1 MNKVFDKYSKEI
13 IGTINLESWESIMS
27 KIESAHERFHIYRH
41 STHSE
46 RAQFIQVIV
55 DALIENKDDL
65 ATLITKEA
73 GKPLFYAINE
83 LERCIRTAQL
93 GAAYFEMLEVQNVN
107 IDFSGTPH
115 SKGTTKRFPIG
126 VIFGIAPFNFPLNLA
141 LHKIIPAL
149 ASGNCI
155 IVKPSPYTPLSL
167 TFLVNKINEKL
178 PKGLVQIVNCS
189 NELAEK
195 IVLHETIKMISFT
208 GSAAVGWHIKSLVP
222 KKKVTLELG
231 GNAAVFVDDETDF
244 TTIAQKVA
252 TGCFLYAGQICISIQ
267 RIYVHENIYENFK
280 KSLIDSTSK
289 ITSGNPLENHI
300 NSPLIDEIHLERME
314 NWVEDAKQKGA
325 SILIGGKVL
334 DKESN
339 IFAPTLLENVNSSMK
354 VYSEEVFGP
363 IATLTKAKDYST
375 AISQINESKYGLQVG
390 IFTENEKVI
399 SACFEK
405 IEVGGVIINNI
416 PGFRKDEMPYGGIKE
431 SGFGREGIA
440 YAIEDMTE
448 LKLLVR

>member
-1 MNKVFDKYSKEI
+1 MGKVFDKYSKEI
-13 IGTINLESWESIMS
+13 IWEFDFESWESIIS
-27 KIESAHERFHIYRH
+27 KIETAHERFNIYRH
-41 STHSE
+41 SINSE
-46 RAQFIQVIV
+46 RAQFIQIIV
-55 DALIENKDDL
+55 DALIENKDYL
-65 ATLITKEA
+65 ANLIAKEA

-93 GAAYFEMLEVQNVN
+93 GKEYFEILEEQNVN

-115 SKGTTKRFPIG
+115 SKGITKRFPIG

-149 ASGNCI
+149 ATGNCI

-189 NELAEK
+189 NDLAEK
-195 IVLHETIKMISFT
+195 IILHEAIKMITFT

-231 GNAAVFVDDETDF
+231 GNAAVFVDDKTDF
-244 TTIAQKVA
+244 TSIAEKVA
-252 TGCFLYAGQICISIQ
+252 TGCFLYAGQICISTQ
-267 RIYVHENIYENFK
+267 RIYVHENSYENFK
-280 KSLIDSTSK
+280 IALIESTSK
-289 ITSGNPLENHI
+289 ITSGNPLENNI
-300 NSPLIDEIHLERME
+300 NSPLIDTIHLERME
-314 NWVEDAKQKGA
+314 NWVEEAKQKGA
-325 SILIGGKVL
+325 KILIGGKVL
-334 DKESN
+334 DKEHN
-339 IFAPTLLENVNSSMK
+339 VFAPTLLDNVNSYMK

-363 IATLTKAKDYST
+363 IATLTKVKDYST
-375 AISQINESKYGLQVG
+375 AISKINESKYGLQVG
-390 IFTENEKVI
+390 IFTDDEKVI
-399 SACFEK
+399 SDCFEK

-440 YAIEDMTE
+440 YAMEDMTE

>member
-1 MNKVFDKYSKEI
+1 MEVFDKYSKEI
-13 IGTINLESWESIMS
+13 IGTIDFELWESINS
-27 KIESAHERFHIYRH
+27 KIETAHKRFQTYRH
-41 STHSE
+41 SSHIE
-46 RAQFIQVIV
+46 RVQYIQIIV
-55 DALIENKDDL
+55 DALIENKDHL
-65 ATLITKEA
+65 ATLIAKEA

-93 GAAYFEMLEVQNVN
+93 GVAYFEILEVQNVN

-167 TFLVNKINEKL
+167 TFLMNKINEKL
-178 PKGLVQIVNCS
+178 PKGLVQMVNCS

-231 GNAAVFVDDETDF
+231 GNAAVFVDDKTDF
-244 TTIAQKVA
+244 TSIAEKVA
-252 TGCFLYAGQICISIQ
+252 NGCFLYAGQICISTQ
-267 RIYVHENIYENFK
+267 RIYVHENSYENFK
-280 KSLIDSTSK
+280 KALIESTSK

-300 NSPLIDEIHLERME
+300 NSSLIDAIHLERME
-314 NWVEDAKQKGA
+314 NWVEEAKQKGA
-325 SILIGGKVL
+325 TILIGGKVL
-334 DKESN
+334 DKERN
-339 IFAPTLLENVNSSMK
+339 IFAPTLLENVNSSIK

-363 IATLTKAKDYST
+363 IATLTKVKDYST
-375 AISQINESKYGLQVG
+375 AISQINDSKYGLQVG
-390 IFTENEKVI
+390 IFTNDEKVI
-399 SACFEK
+399 SDCFDK

-416 PGFRKDEMPYGGIKE
+416 PGFRKDEMPYGGIKD

-440 YAIEDMTE
+440 YAIKDMTE